1 MKAIVLDKPFANE
14 EEYFL
19 FEEKSE
25 LKHEYINGTL
35 FEMSGASKFH
45 NRLRRKIAN
54 LLDQLINSD
63 KFEVYDEGFK
73 LRTPD
78 GNFFYPDVLVCLT
91 NPAFY
96 YTDKPVLLV
105 EVLSISTRRF
115 DLSDKFIQYSKLDTL
130 EYYLCVEPQKKL
142 IYFFYRD
149 ESNEW
154 VTDEPYTEDTDIIHL
169 PKLNI
174 SLAVKDIYTT

>member
-35 FEMSGASKFH
+35 FEMSGASRYH
-45 NRLRRKIAN
+45 NKLSRRIAN
-54 LLDQLINSD
+54 LLESLIDSNLFD
-63 KFEVYDEGFK
+63 LYGEGFK
-73 LRTPD
+73 VRTPN
-78 GNFFYPDVLVCLT
+78 GNFFYADVTVCL
-91 NPAFY
+91 PEPERY

-105 EVLSISTRRF
+105 EVLSTNTRKF
-115 DLSDKFIQYSKLDTL
+115 DLSDKFIQYTKIDTL
-130 EYYLCVEPQKKL
+130 EYYLCVEPEKKI
-142 IYFFYRD
+142 IYFFYCN
-149 ESNEW
+149 ENNEW
-154 VTDEPYTEDTDIIHL
+154 LSDEPYTEDTDIIHL